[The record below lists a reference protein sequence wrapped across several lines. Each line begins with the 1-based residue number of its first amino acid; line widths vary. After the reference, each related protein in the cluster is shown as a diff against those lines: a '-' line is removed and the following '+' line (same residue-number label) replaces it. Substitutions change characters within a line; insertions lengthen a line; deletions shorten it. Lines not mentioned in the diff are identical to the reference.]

1 MGINGENFG
10 GINDNFGG
18 LCYQA
23 GIDQNLSEGMQ
34 LQYENHHELDVK
46 PMNTSNILSLEW
58 HNLQQE
64 ACNSESGMSTYPG
77 GINGSWTGL
86 MNAFGSSINPML

>member
-23 GIDQNLSEGMQ
+23 GIDRNLSAGMQ

-64 ACNSESGMSTYPG
+64 ACNSESGMGYPG